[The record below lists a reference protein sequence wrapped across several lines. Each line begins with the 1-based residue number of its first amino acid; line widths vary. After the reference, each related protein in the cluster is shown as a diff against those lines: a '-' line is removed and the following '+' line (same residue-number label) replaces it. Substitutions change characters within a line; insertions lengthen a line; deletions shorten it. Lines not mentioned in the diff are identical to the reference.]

1 MKRNAVSLT
10 MAAAM
15 LTGMLGSAP
24 AFAADLSNLPDQV
37 GEGTIPSSYSLAESY
52 QVQFLTSPQLFASP
66 LHFQAFSANNT
77 EA

>member
-24 AFAADLSNLPDQV
+24 AFAADLSNL
-37 GEGTIPSSYSLAESY
+37 SR
-52 QVQFLTSPQLFASP
+52 
-66 LHFQAFSANNT
+66 
-77 EA
+77 

>member
-24 AFAADLSNLPDQV
+24 AFAADLSNLPDKV
-37 GEGTIPSSYSLAESY
+37 AL
-52 QVQFLTSPQLFASP
+52 SPQHQRCTQIP
-66 LHFQAFSANNT
+66 T
-77 EA
+77 

>member
-24 AFAADLSNLPDQV
+24 AFAADLSNLPDKV
-37 GEGTIPSSYSLAESY
+37 GEGTRDVRRYRLKRFIYRKYVSDW
-52 QVQFLTSPQLFASP
+52 
-66 LHFQAFSANNT
+66 
-77 EA
+77 

>member
-24 AFAADLSNLPDQV
+24 AFAADLSNLPDKVEKALSQQHQRC
-37 GEGTIPSSYSLAESY
+37 TQIP
-52 QVQFLTSPQLFASP
+52 T
-66 LHFQAFSANNT
+66 
-77 EA
+77 

>member
-24 AFAADLSNLPDQV
+24 AFAADLSNLPDRRH
-37 GEGTIPSSYSLAESY
+37 Y
-52 QVQFLTSPQLFASP
+52 
-66 LHFQAFSANNT
+66 HRNT
-77 EA
+77 RDVRRYRLKRFIYRKYVSDW

>member
-24 AFAADLSNLPDQV
+24 AFAADLSNLPDPV
-37 GEGTIPSSYSLAESY
+37 SYTH
-52 QVQFLTSPQLFASP
+52 LTLPTTSRV
-66 LHFQAFSANNT
+66 
-77 EA
+77 